1 MLIELNQYII
11 LSSFAVFPRVSGTWM
26 FKRFRKGAEA
36 PPPRSSAPAR
46 RLAVATLLVEIA
58 RADFEVDRSE
68 RSSILRMLAAAYGL
82 DPEPAGELLAR
93 AEQTVEE
100 SVSLYEFTSRLN
112 EELSP
117 EEKADTVEMLWRVAF
132 ADGRLDK
139 YEEHLIRKAA
149 DLLHVPHRRFIR
161 AKLKAERDLP
171 PPAAPASR

>member
-1 MLIELNQYII
+1 ME
-11 LSSFAVFPRVSGTWM
+11 
-26 FKRFRKGAEA
+26 K
-36 PPPRSSAPAR
+36 
-46 RLAVATLLVEIA
+46 
-58 RADFEVDRSE
+58 
-68 RSSILRMLAAAYGL
+68 
-82 DPEPAGELLAR
+82 
-93 AEQTVEE
+93 